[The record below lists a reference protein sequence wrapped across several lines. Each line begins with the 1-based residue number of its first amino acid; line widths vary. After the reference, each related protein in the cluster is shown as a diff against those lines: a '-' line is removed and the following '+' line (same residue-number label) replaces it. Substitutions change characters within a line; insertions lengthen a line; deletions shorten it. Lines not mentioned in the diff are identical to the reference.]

1 LDPLVAKFN
10 IPECEFDVNAQDALG
25 WTPLHCAA
33 WVGDLET
40 TTALIERGAQLNVQT
55 THGLTPFHFAATQ
68 NNSKELVV
76 AFLDRGVD
84 IDARTNDGWTA
95 LHAAVRFDTCEGIAG
110 ILLNRGADV
119 KVRDKSGWT
128 TLHYLACFGGAE
140 NILHELT
147 RRGVDINQEDIRGR
161 RAVYYATRHGNNFLR
176 IFLGAQMAHDS
187 KLQSEF
193 SLDDEI
199 GTYKLFCH
207 LCPDN
212 LMGHMLLGDAYGKQD
227 MFSEASSSYDK
238 FIETNPR
245 NRLLPGVDDIYHSI
259 FQCDDC
265 EQPLR
270 GVGYR
275 CLACAD
281 FDLCAACYRKSD
293 RLNHPV
299 TSNHQ
304 FLQIPTDEAI
314 ARMTSSGTFVGV
326 QGRDIGAQDDTK
338 DDLRDFGVFRFRGLL
353 YTSMYVCTK

>member
-1 LDPLVAKFN
+1 
-10 IPECEFDVNAQDALG
+10 
-25 WTPLHCAA
+25 
-33 WVGDLET
+33 
-40 TTALIERGAQLNVQT
+40 
-55 THGLTPFHFAATQ
+55 
-68 NNSKELVV
+68 VV

-207 LCPDN
+207 LCPGN
-212 LMGHMLLGDAYGKQD
+212 VLGHLLLGDANGKQD

-245 NRLLPGVDDIYHSI
+245 NRVLPGVDDIYHSVTHYEVW
-259 FQCDDC
+259 DTVV
-265 EQPLR
+265 R
-270 GVGYR
+270 
-275 CLACAD
+275 LALISTCARH
-281 FDLCAACYRKSD
+281 AIVNPIGSII
-293 RLNHPV
+293 P
-299 TSNHQ
+299 SP
-304 FLQIPTDEAI
+304 QITNFSRSPPTK
-314 ARMTSSGTFVGV
+314 R
-326 QGRDIGAQDDTK
+326 
-338 DDLRDFGVFRFRGLL
+338 
-353 YTSMYVCTK
+353 

>member
-1 LDPLVAKFN
+1 MVAKFN

-40 TTALIERGAQLNVQT
+40 TTALIEKGAQLNVLT
-55 THGLTPFHFAATQ
+55 TYGLTPFHVAAAQ
-68 NNSKELVV
+68 DNSKELVV

-95 LHAAVRFDTCEGIAG
+95 LHAAVRFQGPCEEIAG
-110 ILLNRGADV
+110 ILLDRGADV

-128 TLHYLACFGGAE
+128 TLHYLACFGGPE

-147 RRGVDINQEDIRGR
+147 RRGVDINQEDRRGR
-161 RAVYYATRHGNNFLR
+161 RALHYATRNGNNFLR

-212 LMGHMLLGDAYGKQD
+212 VSGHRLLGDAYGKQD

-245 NRLLPGVDDIYHSI
+245 NRILPGVEDIYH
-259 FQCDDC
+259 FVTHCDDC
-265 EQPLR
+265 KHPLR

-275 CLACAD
+275 CSACAD

-304 FLQIPTDEAI
+304 FLQIPTDEAL
-314 ARMTSSGTFVGV
+314 ARMTSSGTFLGV
-326 QGRDIGAQDDTK
+326 QVKDLEAQDDTK
-338 DDLRDFGVFRFRGLL
+338 DDLQGLGVLTVPRPSMKYAWL
-353 YTSMYVCTK
+353 Y